1 MIVEVL
7 IALGFVWLSILTR
20 LVLDTIPGR
29 RRRGKAWRWTASGLL
44 LLIGTGIAD
53 EAGRYR
59 GWSYNPLHWYTLA
72 IGLAGLV
79 ILGVGIVIQRK
90 ERRKARQAEI

>member
-7 IALGFVWLSILTR
+7 IAFGFVWLVLLTT
-20 LVLDTIPGR
+20 LVHDTISGR

-53 EAGRYR
+53 EFGRER

-72 IGLAGLV
+72 IGLPGLV
-79 ILGVGIVIQRK
+79 ILGGGQVIQRR
-90 ERRKARQAEI
+90 ERREARQAEM